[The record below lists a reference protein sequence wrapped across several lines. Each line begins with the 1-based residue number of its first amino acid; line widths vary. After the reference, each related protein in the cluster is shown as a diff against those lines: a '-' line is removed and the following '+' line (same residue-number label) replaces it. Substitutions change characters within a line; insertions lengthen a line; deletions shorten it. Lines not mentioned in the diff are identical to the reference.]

1 MNIASITTFISPLVS
16 SIFRS
21 GKEELRP
28 SFRISVFHFQRA
40 GEKASKL
47 ASSAQKNPFYHPSNG
62 MLYLPGSTG
71 SYLLWCTA
79 RLAGLFQ

>member
-47 ASSAQKNPFYHPSNG
+47 ASSAQKNPFYHRYVIP
-62 MLYLPGSTG
+62 TG
-71 SYLLWCTA
+71 
-79 RLAGLFQ
+79 